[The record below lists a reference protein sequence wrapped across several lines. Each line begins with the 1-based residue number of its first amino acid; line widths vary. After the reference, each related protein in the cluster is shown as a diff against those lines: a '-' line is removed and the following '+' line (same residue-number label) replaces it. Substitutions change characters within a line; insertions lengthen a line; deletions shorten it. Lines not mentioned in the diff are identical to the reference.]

1 MEDLAAGGLN
11 TCEIARATGIP
22 RSTVHHWRAN
32 HRHEIQ
38 LCRTCGARRPG
49 DAEIPFEAYAY
60 LFGLYLGD
68 GYIARHP
75 KDVFRLDVALDARY
89 PRIIAECRAAVR
101 LVMPNSRCATVKRP
115 GCLIVTSYSRHWP
128 CLFPQHGPGHKHE
141 REIVLAAWQRDVVRA
156 YPQAL
161 LRGLIHSDGSR
172 HLNTVH
178 SPAGRA
184 YAYPRYEFSNRSDDI
199 RRIFTHA
206 CDLLGIQWRPTNRWN
221 ISVARRESVARMDEF
236 VGPKR

>member
-1 MEDLAAGGLN
+1 M
-11 TCEIARATGIP
+11 
-22 RSTVHHWRAN
+22 
-32 HRHEIQ
+32 
-38 LCRTCGARRPG
+38 
-49 DAEIPFEAYAY
+49 
-60 LFGLYLGD
+60 
-68 GYIARHP
+68 
-75 KDVFRLDVALDARY
+75 
-89 PRIIAECRAAVR
+89 
-101 LVMPNSRCATVKRP
+101 
-115 GCLIVTSYSRHWP
+115 
-128 CLFPQHGPGHKHE
+128 
-141 REIVLAAWQRDVVRA
+141 LAAWQRDVVRA

-184 YAYPRYEFSNRSDDI
+184 YAYPRYEFSNRSEDI

-206 CDLLGIQWRPTNRWN
+206 CDLLGIQWRSTNRWN